1 MEAFIR
7 ADGRVISPLAF
18 VRTVRVLAEPTLID
32 RLQFVQETHTHVLVR
47 VVPAQGASS
56 EALQDRYELIRERTK
71 ELMGQDCEVTFES
84 VPAIPT
90 TASGKYLYTVS
101 KVRPT
106 AAGLEGFRN

>member
-1 MEAFIR
+1 M
-7 ADGRVISPLAF
+7 
-18 VRTVRVLAEPTLID
+18 
-32 RLQFVQETHTHVLVR
+32 
-47 VVPAQGASS
+47 VPAQGASS

-71 ELMGQDCEVTFES
+71 ELMGQDCEVTFET

>member
-47 VVPAQGASS
+47 VVPAQVPRARRS
-56 EALQDRYELIRERTK
+56 RTA
-71 ELMGQDCEVTFES
+71 TS
-84 VPAIPT
+84 
-90 TASGKYLYTVS
+90 
-101 KVRPT
+101 
-106 AAGLEGFRN
+106 